1 MKETKWNVEMLQKE
15 LAEIVN
21 IDSGSSDKD
30 GVAAVCSWFE
40 DRFLREGFPFVQIR
54 EESTQLQVQTHEQ
67 DLFDVLLVGHMDT
80 VFPKGTAAQRP
91 YHEENGKAYGPGV
104 ADMKAGLVL
113 ILHIMK
119 RLRIERPDLKLCAA
133 FSGDEE
139 IGSDSTAEWL
149 KSLAE
154 RSRFALVLEPGREGN
169 GFVRS
174 RKGCADL
181 RVKFY
186 GKAAHAGNAPE
197 RGINTVVAMAEWIR
211 KLYVF
216 HQPETGTTVN
226 PGLVWGGTAKNVIP
240 DYAEAVFDIRFME
253 AEALEKICG
262 KAEELA
268 ANPPV
273 AGIRTE
279 ISLEGVFPP
288 MTPSEETKEYMSKL
302 EKIAASFDCSI
313 GWKDAGGV
321 SDANHIASVGTP
333 VLCGCGPVGGE
344 LHSEREWLDLT
355 TIEPRLKL
363 LYALICDL
371 R

>member
-1 MKETKWNVEMLQKE
+1 
-15 LAEIVN
+15 
-21 IDSGSSDKD
+21 
-30 GVAAVCSWFE
+30 
-40 DRFLREGFPFVQIR
+40 
-54 EESTQLQVQTHEQ
+54 VQTHEQ

-279 ISLEGVFPP
+279 IRHIMQKAYFIKPNYEEAEKGLARIKELKDQVYNGGYEITSDFV
-288 MTPSEETKEYMSKL
+288 ETKSLVTVAYIILTEVL
-302 EKIAASFDCSI
+302 ER
-313 GWKDAGGV
+313 KDK
-321 SDANHIASVGTP
+321 
-333 VLCGCGPVGGE
+333 E
-344 LHSEREWLDLT
+344 
-355 TIEPRLKL
+355 
-363 LYALICDL
+363 
-371 R
+371 